1 MNQDQKHIGV
11 VYFTQTG
18 QLKHLVERVLSVFPD
33 NYKVDYLRIVPEHS
47 FPFPWSSWK
56 FFDAMPE
63 CVLEDGMEVEVEGII
78 TGKRYD
84 LLIVAFQPWFLH
96 PSLPMTSFMQNE
108 IAESLISG
116 TKILTLIGARN
127 MWLNAQEKIKKHIIR
142 LGGHLVGNIAFVDSS
157 PNLVSTLTVIRWA
170 FKGQKEASKF
180 LPEAGIQ
187 QKEIDRAPDF
197 GKSILKA
204 FESDDWEGLQNELV
218 NKGAI
223 DIKPALILLEE
234 TGTKQFKI
242 WAKKIKSKGA
252 PGSLERKPI
261 VLLFK
266 NILIVGIFI
275 VSPIKGLVSKFQ
287 AILKRRRL
295 ESDLIYYKSVDY
307 IDNKF

>member
-33 NYKVDYLRIVPEHS
+33 NYKVDYLRTVPEHS

-78 TGKRYD
+78 KGKRYD

-108 IAESLISG
+108 IAETLISG

-187 QKEIDRAPDF
+187 Q
-197 GKSILKA
+197 
-204 FESDDWEGLQNELV
+204 
-218 NKGAI
+218 
-223 DIKPALILLEE
+223 LILLEE

-242 WAKKIKSKGA
+242 WAKKIKSKGG

>member
-1 MNQDQKHIGV
+1 MDQDQKHIGV

-18 QLKHLVERVLSVFPD
+18 QLKHLVDRVLSVFP
-33 NYKVDYLRIVPEHS
+33 NRYRVDYLRIVPKHE
-47 FPFPWSSWK
+47 FPFPWTSWN
-56 FFDAMPE
+56 FFDDMPE
-63 CVLEDGMEVEVEGII
+63 CVLEDGMEVEVDGII
-78 TGKRYD
+78 EGKRYD
-84 LLIVAFQPWFLH
+84 LLILAFQPWFLH
-96 PSLPMTSFMQNE
+96 PSLPMTSFMQSDM
-108 IAESLISG
+108 AERLVSG

-170 FKGQKEASKF
+170 FKGQKEASGW

-187 QKEIDRAPDF
+187 RKEIDRAPEF

-204 FESDDWEGLQNELV
+204 FESSDWDELQDELV
-218 NKGAI
+218 AKGAVEL
-223 DIKPALILLEE
+223 KPGLILLEE

-242 WAKKIKSKGA
+242 WAKKIKSKGG

-266 NILIVGIFI
+266 NILVVGIFI
-275 VSPIKGLVSKFQ
+275 VSPIKGLVSKIQ
-287 AILKRRRL
+287 AILKRKRL
-295 ESDLIYYKSVDY
+295 ESDLIYFKSVDY
-307 IDNKF
+307 KDNKF